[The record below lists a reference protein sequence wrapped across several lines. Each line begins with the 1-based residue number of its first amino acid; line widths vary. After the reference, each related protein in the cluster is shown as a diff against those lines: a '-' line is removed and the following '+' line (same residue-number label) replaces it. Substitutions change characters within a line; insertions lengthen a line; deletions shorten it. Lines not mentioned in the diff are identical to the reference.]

1 MSIKKTVVLFALEI
15 SEEKG
20 DFMTLSLTS
29 EVLGDAGMKIA
40 AEIIEAQDASQPE
53 RARVAMSILCILED
67 QIHSYYKDKLSEA
80 ENSLSHMFGDPV
92 GEINHFS
99 ERMYN
104 GMTRDE
110 YLDDPRRQEE
120 KS

>member
-1 MSIKKTVVLFALEI
+1 MSIKKTVELFALKI
-15 SEEKG
+15 SEAKG

-40 AEIIEAQDASQPE
+40 TEVIEAQNPAE
-53 RARVAMSILCILED
+53 RAQRAMSILSILED
-67 QIHSYYKDKLSEA
+67 QIHSYYKDKLSEGEA

-120 KS
+120 K